1 VNLQGKKVAML
12 GYGSQGCAQALNLR
26 DSGVEVVVGARPGRS
41 WEAAERDGQTV
52 LTAPE
57 AVRQADIVMLMVNDE
72 TQPALYQ
79 ESIAPYLSPGKALG
93 FAHGFNIHYRQI
105 VPVRD
110 VDVFLAAPKA
120 IGPQVRRL
128 YEEKRG
134 LACLIAIAQD
144 ATGEAKEIATAY
156 AQALGATVLLDTT
169 FAEETETDLF
179 GEQAVLCGGMT
190 ALIKA
195 AFETLVEAGYQPE
208 AAYFECLHEI
218 KLIADLVHTEG
229 IAGMRDLISDTAQ
242 YGDMTRGPR
251 IIDSHVRQNLREIL
265 REIQSGEFAREWIA
279 EDRAGR
285 PLFHKLEEQ
294 DRHHPIEEVG
304 RKLRG
309 LLDNPSPLVGEG
321 EIRRKPR
328 RYPPH
333 ARPGGRRR

>member
-1 VNLQGKKVAML
+1 MNLQGKKVAML
-12 GYGSQGCAQALNLR
+12 GYGSQGRAQALNLR
-26 DSGVEVVVGARPGRS
+26 DSGVEVLVGARPGRS
-41 WEAAERDGQTV
+41 WETAEGDGQTV
-52 LTAPE
+52 RTVPE
-57 AVRQADIVMLMVNDE
+57 AVRQADILMMMVNDE

-105 VPVRD
+105 VPAAD

-134 LACLIAIAQD
+134 LACLLAVAQDVTGAAKAIA
-144 ATGEAKEIATAY
+144 TGY
-156 AQALGATVLLDTT
+156 AQALGATVLLETT

-208 AAYFECLHEI
+208 VAYFECLHEV

-229 IAGMRDLISDTAQ
+229 LAGMRDLISDTAE
-242 YGDMTRGPR
+242 YGDLTRGPR
-251 IIDSHVRQNLREIL
+251 IIDAHVRQTLREIL
-265 REIQSGEFAREWIA
+265 GEIQSGEFAKEWMA
-279 EDRAGR
+279 EDHAGR
-285 PLFHKLEEQ
+285 PVFRRLEEQ

-304 RKLRG
+304 RGLRA
-309 LLDNPSPLVGEG
+309 LLSE
-321 EIRRKPR
+321 E
-328 RYPPH
+328 
-333 ARPGGRRR
+333 